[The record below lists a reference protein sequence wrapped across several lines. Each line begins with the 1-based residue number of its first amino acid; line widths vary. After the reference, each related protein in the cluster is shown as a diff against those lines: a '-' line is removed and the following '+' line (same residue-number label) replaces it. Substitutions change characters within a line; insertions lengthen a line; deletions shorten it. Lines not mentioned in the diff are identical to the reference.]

1 MPDQQIVVGLDGE
14 IQPRVTE
21 LDVAKTF
28 VEEYKGFLNGTT
40 GNWTE
45 VSETETGI

>member
-14 IQPRVTE
+14 LQSRVTE
-21 LDVAKTF
+21 LDMARTF
-28 VEEYKGFLNGTT
+28 VEEYKGFINGT

-45 VSETETGI
+45 VSHAQRSD